1 MSSSEQLLEAI
12 RRKHGRNLERLRRKA
27 LSDAATTA
35 EMSGTGPGRKL
46 PPRYETRSVLD
57 NTLEVRILAS
67 HDPIDDD
74 VVIVGNYP
82 AGSKLVFISV
92 SARHA
97 RTGSIATIDPTE
109 ADAWGASLA
118 PEGYDEFVVKLGQIA
133 TSPSKATRYRQI
145 VGPDNH
151 LCAIDER
158 DRTAMLATAQ
168 FIGTVR

>member
-118 PEGYDEFVVKLGQIA
+118 PDLGERVRRVRRQA
-133 TSPSKATRYRQI
+133 RTNRYLAVESDPLPSDRRARQPP
-145 VGPDNH
+145 V
-151 LCAIDER
+151 R
-158 DRTAMLATAQ
+158 DR
-168 FIGTVR
+168 